1 MTENT
6 QLTMKQLPVTERPY
20 EKCEKY
26 GASALSDAELLAIIL
41 KTGQKGKKAI
51 DMACELLQIDPAHPG
66 LEGLLRADMHLL
78 RSVCGIGR
86 VKAISLS
93 AVFELAGRLSRL
105 PFHDGFIYDS
115 SEKVAEYYMQQMR
128 LSGQEQLHVMMLDS
142 KNRLLRERMLSLGTV
157 KAALVDPRDIF
168 LEALRCEAV
177 GIILVHN
184 HPSGDPSPSGD
195 DLSVTARVR
204 DAGRLLGID
213 LIDHVIIGNMNY
225 TSLRDQGCI
234 S

>member
-1 MTENT
+1 
-6 QLTMKQLPVTERPY
+6 
-20 EKCEKY
+20 
-26 GASALSDAELLAIIL
+26 
-41 KTGQKGKKAI
+41 
-51 DMACELLQIDPAHPG
+51 
-66 LEGLLRADMHLL
+66 
-78 RSVCGIGR
+78 
-86 VKAISLS
+86 
-93 AVFELAGRLSRL
+93 
-105 PFHDGFIYDS
+105 
-115 SEKVAEYYMQQMR
+115 
-128 LSGQEQLHVMMLDS
+128 MMLDS